1 MNDTTDNVKFVNF
14 GAAKQ
19 EQPDLDTLQSFLEG
33 VDDHN
38 SYNDAR
44 RAAKAVMHGIV
55 KVATDKYGIS
65 NDKFYEHTAA
75 ISVLIFG
82 MFLIQRGVETPETF
96 LLQDFC
102 DSITPKGDEE

>member
-1 MNDTTDNVKFVNF
+1 VSDNDNVKFVNF

-19 EQPDLDTLQSFLEG
+19 EQPDLNTVDSFLEG
-33 VDDHN
+33 VDEHN
-38 SYNDAR
+38 SYTDAQ

-65 NDKFYEHTAA
+65 SPVFYEHAAA

-82 MFLIQRGVETPETF
+82 MFLSQRGIETPETF

-102 DSITPKGDEE
+102 NSISPKGDEE